1 MGEVRKQRQP
11 ASPGGFSAE
20 EPSSFCSRATPVVP
34 ISSVDVFLA
43 KSERR
48 QHSFAAKSPTG
59 VSPGEVA
66 QPTLRPEPTLD
77 NQPKMVLGSEDPGVS
92 EHDFWDSPP
101 AYSAPPSSIP
111 LSGPARPLPSKR
123 RSTATRAAFLAV
135 LLPALFL
142 VAYVLA
148 TGHAASW
155 RAVVGK
161 IGGLF

>member
-43 KSERR
+43 KGQKL
-48 QHSFAAKSPTG
+48 QHSFTAKSPPG
-59 VSPGEVA
+59 VSLGEPA
-66 QPTLRPEPTLD
+66 QPTLRPGPTSD
-77 NQPKMVLGSEDPGVS
+77 NQPKVVLSSEDPGVS
-92 EHDFWDSPP
+92 EHDFWD
-101 AYSAPPSSIP
+101 SAPPSSIP

-142 VAYVLA
+142 VAYLLA
-148 TGHAASW
+148 TGHAASL